1 MSENVEHAGS
11 FRRFP
16 TRVWQ
21 NARVNNVR
29 RAMVCDVYFPFP
41 QILWLY

>member
-21 NARVNNVR
+21 NARVNVR

-41 QILWLY
+41 QIL